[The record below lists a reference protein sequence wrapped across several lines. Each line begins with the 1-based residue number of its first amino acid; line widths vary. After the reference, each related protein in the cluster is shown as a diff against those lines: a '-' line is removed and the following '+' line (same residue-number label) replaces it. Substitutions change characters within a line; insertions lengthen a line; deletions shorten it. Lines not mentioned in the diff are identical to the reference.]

1 MSVYFVNKV
10 FYTIETDD
18 DFLLKFRNNADEA
31 LAGFR
36 LSPEEAAAIKGGDV
50 ETLYRMGAHPFLLN
64 VLARHNLCG
73 VNRDN
78 YLERIKKFA
87 KKGSV
92 SAGNRRREEQTGG

>member
-18 DFLLKFRNNADEA
+18 NFLLKFRNNADEA

-36 LSPEEAAAIKGGDV
+36 LSPEEAAAIKAGDV

-78 YLERIKKFA
+78 YLARIKKFA
-87 KKGSV
+87 KKGSM
-92 SAGNRRREEQTGG
+92 SAGSRRREEQTGG